1 MATVKILNTKS
12 FRDIHFNELF
22 PEVCESLVELFTLA
36 GKYQD
41 DDKIKIF
48 ARELCNDLPTRF
60 PTMNLSDLGQI
71 FKNAIRGDYGELKTI
86 SLPEL
91 FKWVRKWQESTETGQ
106 RTHIQNLCG
115 PQTECHELIDWSHE
129 CYKAY
134 QRYMMGGMKQHEFS
148 HFIYDRMLLDNFF
161 QLEYYQKWML
171 KAAEILREEPNK
183 DSLIQI
189 YCAKRISVL
198 EKFNEIKSRGVNEI
212 YQQHKQPR

>member
-1 MATVKILNTKS
+1 MISVNNTRPIK
-12 FRDIHFNELF
+12 DLHFNDLLPAICSEL
-22 PEVCESLVELFTLA
+22 SELFTLT

-41 DDKIKIF
+41 DEKIKMF
-48 ARELCNDLPTRF
+48 GKHLTNDLPVKYPYLTISE
-60 PTMNLSDLGQI
+60 LSHI

-91 FKWVRKWQESTETGQ
+91 FKWVRKWQESSETGQ
-106 RTHIQNLCG
+106 RTHIQYLCG
-115 PQTECHELIDWSHE
+115 PQTESSDLIDWSHE
-129 CYKAY
+129 AYKAY
-134 QRYMMGGMKQHEFS
+134 QKYLLGGMKQHEFS

-161 QLEYYQKWML
+161 PLEYYQKWMP
-171 KAAEILREEPNK
+171 KAAELLWEEPNK

-212 YQQHKQPR
+212 YQQHKQAR